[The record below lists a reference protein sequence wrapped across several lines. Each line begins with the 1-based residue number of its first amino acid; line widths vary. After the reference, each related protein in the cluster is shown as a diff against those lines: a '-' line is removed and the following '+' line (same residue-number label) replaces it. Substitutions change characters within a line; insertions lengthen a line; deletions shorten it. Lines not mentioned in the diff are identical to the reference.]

1 MPVRAVRAA
10 LVLAA
15 LVLTTSAAPADARD
29 RSAPTKPGNMRV
41 TAKSQTTVSMAWN
54 ASRDDSGR
62 LTYNVRMWQ
71 EGRYVTV
78 ATLPQ
83 DQTTYTK
90 TGLIPNVQYFFHVE
104 AVDPSGNKTLSDG
117 IYATTD
123 RDRTPPPAPAGLEVT
138 RVSASQVGLI
148 WTAPPDDTG
157 IRSYQVSVT
166 GTPLWNLIWNGP
178 TSVTVVGLAP
188 ATAHTFTVKAQDLG
202 YNFSPASTPASATT
216 AVSTDVTPP
225 SPPTNLTVN
234 DVYCDEVRVRWTQST
249 DDQDPQQ
256 AIRYRIFINDVLDPG
271 GTPMGTD
278 RTITY
283 GVDGVNTFVLRAV
296 DSAGNVSA
304 PSNPFTLTL
313 DDCL

>member
-1 MPVRAVRAA
+1 MSARALRAAVVVAA

-15 LVLTTSAAPADARD
+15 SAAPAAAAD

-41 TAKSQTTVSMAWN
+41 TAKSKTTVSLAWN

-62 LTYNVRMWQ
+62 LTYNVRMWA

-117 IYATTD
+117 VYTTTD
-123 RDRTPPPAPAGLEVT
+123 PDRTPPPAPANLRVT
-138 RVSASQVGLI
+138 QVTSSQIALAWDASS
-148 WTAPPDDTG
+148 DDTG
-157 IRSYQVSVT
+157 IAAYQVSVT
-166 GTPLWNLIWNGP
+166 PSDAAVTFTGA
-178 TSVTVVGLAP
+178 TSARLVGLAP
-188 ATAHTFTVKAQDLG
+188 NTAYTITVRARDLG
-202 YNFSPASTPASATT
+202 YNVSPPSAPATATTTASTDT
-216 AVSTDVTPP
+216 TPP
-225 SPPTNLTVN
+225 SAPSNLFVS
-234 DVYCDEVRVRWTQST
+234 DQGCSEVGLRWTQST
-249 DDQDPQQ
+249 DDQDPQS
-256 AIRYRIFINDVLDPG
+256 AIRYRIFINGALDPL
-271 GTPMGTD
+271 GTPIGTD

-283 GVDGVNTFVLRAV
+283 GVDGSNTFVLRAV

-304 PSNPFTLTL
+304 PSNAFTLVL
-313 DDCL
+313 DDCM